1 MSLDHKWLRAVVP
14 GQDTGAHYDVVYMGA
29 GRKELYTVWTAL
41 DDIWLR
47 MDPLAFCLSSHQH
60 QS

>member
-1 MSLDHKWLRAVVP
+1 MSLDHKWLRAVAP
-14 GQDTGAHYDVVYMGA
+14 GQNTGAHYDVVYMGA